1 MNLKDEKYLA
11 SEDNP
16 ITHVTHY
23 VLFIYAENRD
33 ARSGMNIT
41 AARKEFED
49 DRQIK
54 HLETTSLQEY
64 QQHVEADNFLFVDSH
79 DHLVD
84 AFSGRCFAASK
95 EQLDALISYLKDVR
109 EALPDH
115 DPRYL

>member
-1 MNLKDEKYLA
+1 
-11 SEDNP
+11 P
-16 ITHVTHY
+16 VTHVTHY

-41 AARKEFED
+41 AALKEFED

-54 HLETTSLQEY
+54 HLETTSLQEFR
-64 QQHVEADNFLFVDSH
+64 QHVKAENFLFVDSH

-95 EQLDALISYLKDVR
+95 EQLDELISYLERLR
-109 EALPDH
+109 ETLPDH